1 MKKLFILLSIAIIF
15 LLATSCSSTDSS
27 SSNIILERLQERKHT
42 INDKLSTQDSFF
54 NKFTE
59 EVVIENHVKQLALN
73 EKVEVPIEFFDRSL
87 NLVFFGDS
95 LTQGVGD
102 QTNSGGYVPFIKNY
116 YEEKSYIDNVFI
128 NNLGVRGNR
137 TDHLQRRLN
146 NEEVKSSLTDADV
159 IFITIGGNDLMK
171 VVRENFLSLTFPLF
185 DKEQSLYG
193 ERFTDVIETI
203 RDNNET
209 SPIFVIGIF
218 NPFYQFFQEIHEMN
232 EVVTNWNNVSA
243 TVLANYKNT
252 HFVNIDDIFLD
263 PTQHLLDD
271 DQFHPNET
279 GYSLI
284 GERVVEAIDQQYN
297 QISINEPEEE

>member
-1 MKKLFILLSIAIIF
+1 MKKSILLLSFVFILIF
-15 LLATSCSSTDSS
+15 VASCSSTNSS
-27 SSNIILERLQERKHT
+27 SSNVILDKLQERKHT
-42 INDKLSTQDSFF
+42 INQKLSTEDGFF
-54 NKFTE
+54 NKFKE
-59 EVVIENHVKQLALN
+59 EVVNENQLKHLALN
-73 EKVEVPIEFFDRSL
+73 EKEEIPNEFFDRSL

-102 QTNSGGYVPFIKNY
+102 QTNSGGYVPFIKDY
-116 YEEKSYIDNVFI
+116 YEEKSYIDNVAI
-128 NNLGVRGNR
+128 KNLGVRGNR

-146 NEEVKSSLTDADV
+146 SDEVKQSLTEADV

-185 DKEQSLYG
+185 DKEQTLYG
-193 ERFTDVIETI
+193 ERFTDVLGTI
-203 RDNNET
+203 REHNEV
-209 SPIFVIGIF
+209 SPIYVIGIF

-243 TVLANYKNT
+243 TVLANYENT
-252 HFVNIDDIFLD
+252 HFISIDDIFLD

-271 DQFHPNET
+271 DQFHPNEI

-284 GERVVEAIDQQYN
+284 GERVVEAIDQQYKKLAFD
-297 QISINEPEEE
+297 EPVEE

>member
-1 MKKLFILLSIAIIF
+1 MKKLILLLSFVFILIF
-15 LLATSCSSTDSS
+15 VAGCSSTNSS
-27 SSNIILERLQERKHT
+27 SSNVILDKLQERKHT
-42 INDKLSTQDSFF
+42 INQKLSTEDGFF

-59 EVVIENHVKQLALN
+59 EVVNENQLKQLALN
-73 EKVEVPIEFFDRSL
+73 EKEEITNEFFDRSL

-102 QTNSGGYVPFIKNY
+102 QTNSGGYVPFIKDY
-116 YEEKSYIDNVFI
+116 YEEKSYIDNVAI
-128 NNLGVRGNR
+128 KNLGVRGNR

-146 NEEVKSSLTDADV
+146 SDEVKQSLTEADV

-185 DKEQSLYG
+185 DKEQTLYG
-193 ERFTDVIETI
+193 ERFTDVLGTI
-203 RDNNET
+203 REHNEV
-209 SPIFVIGIF
+209 SPIYVIGIF

-243 TVLANYKNT
+243 KVLANYENT
-252 HFVNIDDIFLD
+252 HFISIDDIFLD

-271 DQFHPNET
+271 DQFHPNEI

-284 GERVVEAIDQQYN
+284 GERVVEAIDQQYKKLAFD
-297 QISINEPEEE
+297 EPVEE